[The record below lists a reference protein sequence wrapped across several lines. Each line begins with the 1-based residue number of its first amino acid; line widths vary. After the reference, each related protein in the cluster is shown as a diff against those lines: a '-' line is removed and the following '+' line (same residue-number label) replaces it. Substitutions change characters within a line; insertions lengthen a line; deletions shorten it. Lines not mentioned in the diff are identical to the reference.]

1 MVVPTLVVLF
11 LDAEMIC
18 SPCRPYVPVT
28 VSTGRQAAAGVT
40 KSGTPWKERVQE
52 DRIAHGFSQPAAS
65 VQFGDSQVMCSFVL
79 FVLLCILSCLYYRR
93 VCVLKNARE
102 ECETLTP
109 RSLPYALHF
118 FQINFNNSC

>member
-18 SPCRPYVPVT
+18 SPCRPYVPVK
-28 VSTGRQAAAGVT
+28 VSPGRQAARGVT
-40 KSGTPWKERVQE
+40 KIGTPWKERVQE
-52 DRIAHGFSQPAAS
+52 DRIASGFSQPAAS

-79 FVLLCILSCLYYRR
+79 LCILSCLYYHR

-109 RSLPYALHF
+109 RSLLYALHF
-118 FQINFNNSC
+118 FQINFSNRC